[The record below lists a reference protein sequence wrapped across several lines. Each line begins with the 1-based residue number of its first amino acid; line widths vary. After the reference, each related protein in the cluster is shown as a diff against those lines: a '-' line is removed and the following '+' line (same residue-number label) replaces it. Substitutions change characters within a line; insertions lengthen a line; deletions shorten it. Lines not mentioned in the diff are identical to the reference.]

1 LIHVTTEDFPFDYAV
16 DDAYP
21 YSNLTAAGKIRIDG
35 TAAKSR
41 SDHPH
46 VGGDF
51 NGVAGEKK
59 EAGGD
64 NRAEWIARQSAHGL
78 VEFVVEVSPLL
89 PGQIAPGAQQLAVA
103 AGLMDG
109 ANAHARHHDEKERQE
124 GGERVLAA
132 EAQRREMAVIVV
144 GW

>member
-1 LIHVTTEDFPFDYAV
+1 MPDVGDRNGHKMRERVVRRWVVY
-16 DDAYP
+16 
-21 YSNLTAAGKIRIDG
+21 
-35 TAAKSR
+35 
-41 SDHPH
+41 HPH

-59 EAGGD
+59 EAGAD
-64 NRAEWIARQSAHGL
+64 NGAERIARQSAHGP

-124 GGERVLAA
+124 GGEGMFADKVHQSQTAKRAIIILA
-132 EAQRREMAVIVV
+132 
-144 GW
+144 